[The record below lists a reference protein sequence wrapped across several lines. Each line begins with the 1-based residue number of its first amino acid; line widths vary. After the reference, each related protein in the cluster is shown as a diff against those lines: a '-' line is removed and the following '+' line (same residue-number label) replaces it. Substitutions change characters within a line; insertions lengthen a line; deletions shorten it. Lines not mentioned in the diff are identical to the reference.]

1 MTKCHKIDAIIVLG
15 MFATLFSFAEL
26 DFSLFAQSNQIPVTF
41 SNSLPSNII
50 TTDGQAYKNV
60 KLLRVLADGLL
71 IEYLPDSSG
80 TGLARL
86 KFTKLSKSLQEQF
99 GYDPQKASAYEKDQ
113 ALAMTELSHKL
124 EQDEKTRTTMLG
136 ELSRSLVY
144 VKNAQPVV
152 TYVYY
157 DPAGPTPSQLGK
169 EWKGSVTRHFAFD
182 ADFTVHSTKSDST
195 APFNFH
201 FDSVRISLGLKLT
214 VTLPNGETGKLKEHE
229 EGHQKIDEYFYS
241 LGPQMAQRAGDLVTE
256 NELVFNVGNLESA
269 EANAI
274 ALAKYRLQAEYLK
287 YTQDPCE
294 QANKYYDELTDH
306 GRNYMDSDQAIQ
318 MAIHRYELQPPN

>member
-1 MTKCHKIDAIIVLG
+1 MPVVFVI
-15 MFATLFSFAEL
+15 LFT
-26 DFSLFAQSNQIPVTF
+26 FSILAFPLFAQTNQIPVAF
-41 SNSLPSNII
+41 SNSLPSTII
-50 TTDGQAYKNV
+50 TTDGQTYKNV

-71 IEYLPDSSG
+71 IEYLPDSGG

-86 KFTKLSKSLQEQF
+86 KFTKLSKSLQKQF

-113 ALAMTELSHKL
+113 ALAMTELSQKL
-124 EQDEKTRTTMLG
+124 EQDEKTRDAVQAK
-136 ELSRSLVY
+136 LSRSLVY

-152 TYVYY
+152 IYVYY
-157 DPAGPTPSQLGK
+157 DPAGPLPAQLGK
-169 EWKGSVTRHFAFD
+169 EWKGSVTRHFGFD
-182 ADFTVHSTKSDST
+182 ADFTIHPTKNSLT
-195 APFNFH
+195 GPFNFH

-229 EGHQKIDEYFYS
+229 EGHRKIDEHFYS

-256 NELVFNVGNLESA
+256 NELVFNIGNLESA

-287 YTQDPCE
+287 HTQDPCE

-306 GRNYMDSDQAIQ
+306 GRNYMDSEQAVQ
-318 MAIHRYELQPPN
+318 MAIHRYELQPRN